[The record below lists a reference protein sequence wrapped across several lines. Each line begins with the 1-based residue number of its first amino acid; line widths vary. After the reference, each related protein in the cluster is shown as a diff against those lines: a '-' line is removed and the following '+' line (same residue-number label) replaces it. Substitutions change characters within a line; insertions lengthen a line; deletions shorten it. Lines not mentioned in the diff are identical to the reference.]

1 MSEFQQVVRDGAGSL
16 GRKFM
21 RLLGIFLLFIAL
33 GAAAY
38 VWVCGWT
45 FSDGS
50 RAGHL
55 VKVTRKGVLFK
66 THEGQLNLGG
76 FQTDE
81 QGQVAGSTWNFST
94 TDPEVYDKLQ
104 NLEGRKVKLL
114 YRERY
119 KAMPWQGKTNYFVY
133 EAEVVE

>member
-1 MSEFQQVVRDGAGSL
+1 MSEFQQVVRDGAGAL
-16 GRKFM
+16 GRKLL
-21 RLLGIFLLFIAL
+21 RLFGIFLLFVAL

-45 FSDGS
+45 YSDGS
-50 RAGHL
+50 RAGYL
-55 VKVTRKGVLFK
+55 VKVTRKGVVFK

-76 FQTDE
+76 VQTDP
-81 QGQVAGSTWNFST
+81 QGQIIGSTWDFST
-94 TDPEVYDKLQ
+94 TDSEVYDNMQ

-133 EAEVVE
+133 EVQVVE

>member
-1 MSEFQQVVRDGAGSL
+1 MSEFQQVVREGAGAF
-16 GRKFM
+16 GRKLL
-21 RLLGIFLLFIAL
+21 RLFGIFLLFVAL

-45 FSDGS
+45 YSDGS
-50 RAGHL
+50 RAGYL
-55 VKVTRKGVLFK
+55 VKVTRKGVIFK

-76 FQTDE
+76 FQTNE
-81 QGQVAGSTWNFST
+81 QGQFSGTIWDFST
-94 TDPEVYDKLQ
+94 TDREVYDQLQ

-133 EAEVVE
+133 DVTVVE